1 MQFQETF
8 NNFIQS
14 QKVIGFGFQQP
25 TRVKLPNDF
34 YAFPGGYFTVYENGY
49 RVMING
55 ASIGEVAIQ
64 EILIL
69 NPEGVP
75 IARDSQDL
83 GDIQF

>member
-1 MQFQETF
+1 MKFKETF
-8 NNFIQS
+8 KIFIQN

-25 TRVKLPNDF
+25 TRVKLPNNF
-34 YAFPGGYFTVYENGY
+34 YAFPGGYFTLYENGY

-64 EILIL
+64 EVLIL
-69 NPEGVP
+69 NPDGVP
-75 IARDSQDL
+75 IARDSDDL

>member
-8 NNFIQS
+8 NNFIQN

-34 YAFPGGYFTVYENGY
+34 YAFPGGYFTLYENGY

-69 NPEGVP
+69 NPDGVP